1 MFKYPLAVTIDTN
14 IFDAAKFDL
23 CDTSPLKTLENYVKN
38 GKIKVVLSDI
48 VVRES
53 KRHIA
58 DQVKKICGIMRKA
71 RAAALEESTEHLIRT
86 IGLGE
91 ILRIVTN
98 KDELISKG
106 EKMFDD
112 FLRTINTEILGADLI
127 DVGLVL
133 GDYFETKPPFEN
145 SEKKKSEFPDAFIA
159 EQIRKRFG
167 ETEEVVIISNDKGFI
182 RACGES
188 ENHLFFS
195 SLGKLYNAISKEDAA
210 YDETMAVIK
219 DLQLRISAAVKE
231 YIKDNENID
240 VHGLSYD
247 KDGIESG
254 YDYNEFYLHGISD
267 VTFSVHS
274 VDEIS
279 DNISIVTLSCKADI
293 SADCY
298 YEDYAN
304 APWDPEEKEYVFVD
318 TIKMREEHKARFGCR
333 IEIDRAEKTFKVF
346 PFTVI
351 LGGDS
356 RRNRYEV
363 EEHPVEDDEE
373 EIRDM
378 DREALGFQAL
388 GSYESYLEDNLPDS
402 HFYADIIAR
411 FEEING
417 LYRKY
422 DDCCISFDDLLA
434 ELNTANPKEIIKL
447 IYERLLEVSDIPH
460 IANIENI
467 TDSEIEE
474 IQAWASAQYE
484 RASEIADIDT
494 LPDVISFGETIVIK
508 GVDGGKASLSI
519 GDNQISPDEGSEEV
533 IDICFSNGDENT
545 TSGYIKLT
553 VGYLNFDEDGGAADG
568 ISDEVEYEYHDI
580 LKELDNFIYAQ
591 NCLIEKDTRIA
602 EIISEAI
609 KTNGDNTEN
618 KKRGTQQPSSAAAPR
633 VIFYSAS
640 ESVMVNC
647 ASSNAASVML
657 CSLWIVC
664 SASGRISASISGSA
678 SEIAAIVLR
687 RSCLW

>member
-14 IFDAAKFDL
+14 IFDAAKFNLGDASTL
-23 CDTSPLKTLENYVKN
+23 RILENYVRR

-58 DQVKKICGIMRKA
+58 ARVKEVCGIVNTA
-71 RAAALEESTEHLIRT
+71 RNSALKVYNEHLISS
-86 IGLGE
+86 IGMNE
-91 ILRIVTN
+91 MFRIVESEDDIIA
-98 KDELISKG
+98 KE
-106 EKMFDD
+106 EKVFDD
-112 FLRTINTEILGADLI
+112 FLCAIDAEILGTDLI
-127 DVGLVL
+127 DINSVL
-133 GDYFETKPPFEN
+133 SDYFGAKPPFEE
-145 SEKKKSEFPDAFIA
+145 SGKKKSEFPDAFIA
-159 EQIRKRFG
+159 QQIRNRFG
-167 ETEEVVIISNDKGFI
+167 ETETVIIVSNDKGFI
-182 RACGES
+182 RACQES
-188 ENHLFFS
+188 ENCLFFN
-195 SLGKLYNAISKEDAA
+195 SLGALYNAISKEDAA
-210 YDETMAVIK
+210 YDDTIAVIK
-219 DLQLRISAAVKE
+219 ELQLRISAAVNE

-240 VHGLSYD
+240 VNGLSYD

-293 SADCY
+293 FADCY

-351 LGGDS
+351 LGGNS

-508 GVDGGKASLSI
+508 GIDSSKASLSI

-609 KTNGDNTEN
+609 KTNGDNT
-618 KKRGTQQPSSAAAPR
+618 
-633 VIFYSAS
+633 
-640 ESVMVNC
+640 
-647 ASSNAASVML
+647 
-657 CSLWIVC
+657 
-664 SASGRISASISGSA
+664 
-678 SEIAAIVLR
+678 
-687 RSCLW
+687 

>member
-14 IFDAAKFDL
+14 IFDAAKFNLGDASTL
-23 CDTSPLKTLENYVKN
+23 RILENYVRR

-58 DQVKKICGIMRKA
+58 ARVKEVCGIVNTA
-71 RAAALEESTEHLIRT
+71 RNSALKVYNEHLISS
-86 IGLGE
+86 IGMNE
-91 ILRIVTN
+91 MFRIVESEDDIIA
-98 KDELISKG
+98 KE
-106 EKMFDD
+106 EKVFDD
-112 FLRTINTEILGADLI
+112 FLCAIDAEILGTDLI
-127 DVGLVL
+127 DINSVL
-133 GDYFETKPPFEN
+133 SDYFGAKPPFEE
-145 SEKKKSEFPDAFIA
+145 SGKKKSEFPDAFIA
-159 EQIRKRFG
+159 QQIRNRFG
-167 ETEEVVIISNDKGFI
+167 ETETVIIVSNDKGFI

-293 SADCY
+293 FADCY

-474 IQAWASAQYE
+474 IQAWANAQYE

-609 KTNGDNTEN
+609 KTNGDNT
-618 KKRGTQQPSSAAAPR
+618 
-633 VIFYSAS
+633 
-640 ESVMVNC
+640 
-647 ASSNAASVML
+647 
-657 CSLWIVC
+657 
-664 SASGRISASISGSA
+664 
-678 SEIAAIVLR
+678 
-687 RSCLW
+687 

>member
-14 IFDAAKFDL
+14 IFDAAKFNLGDASTL
-23 CDTSPLKTLENYVKN
+23 RILENYVRR

-58 DQVKKICGIMRKA
+58 ARVKEVCGIVNTA
-71 RAAALEESTEHLIRT
+71 RNSALKVYNEHLISS
-86 IGLGE
+86 IGMNE
-91 ILRIVTN
+91 MFRIVESEDDIIA
-98 KDELISKG
+98 KE
-106 EKMFDD
+106 EKVFDD
-112 FLRTINTEILGADLI
+112 FLCAIDAEILGTDLI
-127 DVGLVL
+127 DINSVL
-133 GDYFETKPPFEN
+133 SDYFGAKPPFEE
-145 SEKKKSEFPDAFIA
+145 SGKKKSEFPDAFIA
-159 EQIRKRFG
+159 QQIRNRFG
-167 ETEEVVIISNDKGFI
+167 ETETVIIVSNDKGFI
-182 RACGES
+182 RACQES

-351 LGGDS
+351 LGGNS

-609 KTNGDNTEN
+609 KTNGDNT
-618 KKRGTQQPSSAAAPR
+618 
-633 VIFYSAS
+633 
-640 ESVMVNC
+640 
-647 ASSNAASVML
+647 
-657 CSLWIVC
+657 
-664 SASGRISASISGSA
+664 
-678 SEIAAIVLR
+678 
-687 RSCLW
+687 

>member
-23 CDTSPLKTLENYVKN
+23 CDASPLKTLENYVKN

-58 DQVKKICGIMRKA
+58 DQIKKICGIMRKA
-71 RAAALEESTEHLIRT
+71 RAAALEESTEHLIST

-98 KDELISKG
+98 KGELISKG
-106 EKMFDD
+106 EEMFDD

-133 GDYFETKPPFEN
+133 GDYFKTKPPFEN

-159 EQIRKRFG
+159 QQIRKRFG

-231 YIKDNENID
+231 YIKGNENID

-254 YDYNEFYLHGISD
+254 YDYNEFYLHSISD

-279 DNISIVTLSCKADI
+279 DNISIVTLSC
-293 SADCY
+293 
-298 YEDYAN
+298 
-304 APWDPEEKEYVFVD
+304 VFVD
-318 TIKMREEHKARFGCR
+318 TIQMREEHKARFGCR
-333 IEIDRAEKTFKVF
+333 IEIDREAKTFKVF
-346 PFTVI
+346 PFIVA

-356 RRNRYEV
+356 RSNRYEV
-363 EEHPVEDDEE
+363 EEHPGEDDEE
-373 EIRDM
+373 KIRDM

-402 HFYADIIAR
+402 HFYADIIER
-411 FEEING
+411 FEKING

-434 ELNTANPKEIIKL
+434 ELNAANPKETIKL
-447 IYERLLEVSDIPH
+447 IYERLLEVSDIPR
-460 IANIENI
+460 IANVENI
-467 TDSEIEE
+467 TDSEVEE
-474 IQAWASAQYE
+474 IQAWANAQYE

-494 LPDVISFGETIVIK
+494 LPDVIAFGETITIR
-508 GVDGGKASLSI
+508 GVDGSEASLSI

-609 KTNGDNTEN
+609 KTNGDNT
-618 KKRGTQQPSSAAAPR
+618 
-633 VIFYSAS
+633 
-640 ESVMVNC
+640 
-647 ASSNAASVML
+647 
-657 CSLWIVC
+657 
-664 SASGRISASISGSA
+664 
-678 SEIAAIVLR
+678 
-687 RSCLW
+687 

>member
-23 CDTSPLKTLENYVKN
+23 CDASPLKTLENYVKN

-58 DQVKKICGIMRKA
+58 DQIKKICGIMRKA
-71 RAAALEESTEHLIRT
+71 RAAALEESTEHLIST

-98 KDELISKG
+98 KGELISKG
-106 EKMFDD
+106 EEMFDD

-159 EQIRKRFG
+159 QQIRKRFG
-167 ETEEVVIISNDKGFI
+167 ETEEVVIIS
-182 RACGES
+182 
-188 ENHLFFS
+188 
-195 SLGKLYNAISKEDAA
+195 
-210 YDETMAVIK
+210 
-219 DLQLRISAAVKE
+219 
-231 YIKDNENID
+231 
-240 VHGLSYD
+240 
-247 KDGIESG
+247 
-254 YDYNEFYLHGISD
+254 
-267 VTFSVHS
+267 
-274 VDEIS
+274 
-279 DNISIVTLSCKADI
+279 
-293 SADCY
+293 
-298 YEDYAN
+298 
-304 APWDPEEKEYVFVD
+304 
-318 TIKMREEHKARFGCR
+318 
-333 IEIDRAEKTFKVF
+333 KVF

-388 GSYESYLEDNLPDS
+388 GSYESYLEDNLPES

-411 FEEING
+411 FEKING

-434 ELNTANPKEIIKL
+434 ELNTANSKEIIKL

-467 TDSEIEE
+467 TDSDIEE
-474 IQAWASAQYE
+474 IQAWANAQYK
-484 RASEIADIDT
+484 RVSEIADINA
-494 LPDVISFGETIVIK
+494 LPDVMSFGETIVIK
-508 GVDGGKASLSI
+508 GIDSSKASLSI

-609 KTNGDNTEN
+609 KTNGDNT
-618 KKRGTQQPSSAAAPR
+618 
-633 VIFYSAS
+633 
-640 ESVMVNC
+640 
-647 ASSNAASVML
+647 
-657 CSLWIVC
+657 
-664 SASGRISASISGSA
+664 
-678 SEIAAIVLR
+678 
-687 RSCLW
+687 

>member
-14 IFDAAKFDL
+14 IFDAAKFNLGDASTL
-23 CDTSPLKTLENYVKN
+23 RILENYVRR

-58 DQVKKICGIMRKA
+58 ARVKEVCGIVNTA
-71 RAAALEESTEHLIRT
+71 RNSALKVYNEHLISS
-86 IGLGE
+86 IGMNE
-91 ILRIVTN
+91 MFRIVESEDDIIA
-98 KDELISKG
+98 KE
-106 EKMFDD
+106 EKVFDD
-112 FLRTINTEILGADLI
+112 FLCAIDAEILGTDLI
-127 DVGLVL
+127 DINSVL
-133 GDYFETKPPFEN
+133 SDYFGAKPPFEE
-145 SEKKKSEFPDAFIA
+145 SGKKKSEFPDAFIA
-159 EQIRKRFG
+159 QQIRNRFG
-167 ETEEVVIISNDKGFI
+167 ETETVIIVSNDKGFI
-182 RACGES
+182 RACQES
-188 ENHLFFS
+188 ENRLFFN
-195 SLGKLYNAISKEDAA
+195 SLGALYNAISKEDAA
-210 YDETMAVIK
+210 YDDTIAVIK
-219 DLQLRISAAVKE
+219 ELQLRISAAVKE
-231 YIKDNENID
+231 HIKGNENID
-240 VHGLSYD
+240 VRGLSYD

-254 YDYNEFYLHGISD
+254 YDYNEFYLHSISD

-434 ELNTANPKEIIKL
+434 ELNAANPKETIKL
-447 IYERLLEVSDIPH
+447 IYERLLEVSDIPR
-460 IANIENI
+460 IANVENI
-467 TDSEIEE
+467 TDSEVEE
-474 IQAWASAQYE
+474 IQAWANAQYE

-494 LPDVISFGETIVIK
+494 LPDVIAFGETITIR
-508 GVDGGKASLSI
+508 GVDGSEASLSI
-519 GDNQISPDEGSEEV
+519 GDNQISPDEGSKEI
-533 IDICFSNGDENT
+533 IDIYFSNGNGNT

-553 VGYLNFDEDGGAADG
+553 VGYLSFDEDGGTANG
-568 ISDEVEYEYHDI
+568 LSDDVEYEFDDI
-580 LKELDNFIYAQ
+580 LKELDSFIDAQ
-591 NCLIEKDTRIA
+591 NRKVKNDTKIA
-602 EIISEAI
+602 EIISEALSA
-609 KTNGDNTEN
+609 DMEN
-618 KKRGTQQPSSAAAPR
+618 
-633 VIFYSAS
+633 
-640 ESVMVNC
+640 ND
-647 ASSNAASVML
+647 
-657 CSLWIVC
+657 
-664 SASGRISASISGSA
+664 
-678 SEIAAIVLR
+678 
-687 RSCLW
+687 

>member
-14 IFDAAKFDL
+14 IFDAAKFNLGDASTL
-23 CDTSPLKTLENYVKN
+23 RILENYVRR

-71 RAAALEESTEHLIRT
+71 RAAALEGSTEHLITT

-91 ILRIVTN
+91 ILRIVKN

-106 EKMFDD
+106 EEMFDD
-112 FLRTINTEILGADLI
+112 FLRTINAEILGVDLI
-127 DVGLVL
+127 DVGLIL

-145 SEKKKSEFPDAFIA
+145 GEKKKSEFPDAFIA
-159 EQIRKRFG
+159 QQIRNRFG
-167 ETEEVVIISNDKGFI
+167 ETETVIIVSNDKGFI
-182 RACGES
+182 RACQES
-188 ENHLFFS
+188 ENCLFFN
-195 SLGKLYNAISKEDAA
+195 SLGALYNAISKEDAA
-210 YDETMAVIK
+210 YDDTIAVIK
-219 DLQLRISAAVKE
+219 ELQLRISAAVNE

-240 VHGLSYD
+240 VNGLSYD

-402 HFYADIIAR
+402 HFCADIIER
-411 FEEING
+411 FEKING

-422 DDCCISFDDLLA
+422 DDCCISFDNLLA

-474 IQAWASAQYE
+474 IQAWANAQYE
-484 RASEIADIDT
+484 RVSEIADIGT
-494 LPDVISFGETIVIK
+494 LPDVMSFGETIVIK
-508 GVDGGKASLSI
+508 GVDGSKASLSI

-553 VGYLNFDEDGGAADG
+553 VGYLNFDEDGGATDG
-568 ISDEVEYEYHDI
+568 LSDDVEYEYDDI
-580 LKELDNFIYAQ
+580 LKELDSFIDAQ
-591 NCLIEKDTRIA
+591 KREVKKDTKIA
-602 EIISEAI
+602 EIISDVINAGI
-609 KTNGDNTEN
+609 DNT
-618 KKRGTQQPSSAAAPR
+618 
-633 VIFYSAS
+633 
-640 ESVMVNC
+640 
-647 ASSNAASVML
+647 
-657 CSLWIVC
+657 
-664 SASGRISASISGSA
+664 
-678 SEIAAIVLR
+678 
-687 RSCLW
+687 

>member
-58 DQVKKICGIMRKA
+58 DQVKKTCGIMRKA
-71 RAAALEESTEHLIRT
+71 RAAALEGATEHLINT

-98 KDELISKG
+98 KNELISKG
-106 EKMFDD
+106 EEMFDD
-112 FLRTINTEILGADLI
+112 FLRTINAEILGADLI
-127 DVGLVL
+127 DVGLIL

-145 SEKKKSEFPDAFIA
+145 GEKKKSEFPDAFIA
-159 EQIRKRFG
+159 QQIRKRFG
-167 ETEEVVIISNDKGFI
+167 ETEEVVIVSNDKGFI
-182 RACGES
+182 RACRES
-188 ENHLFFS
+188 ENHLFFN
-195 SLGKLYNAISKEDAA
+195 SLDELYNAISKEDAA

-219 DLQLRISAAVKE
+219 ELQLRISAAVKE

-247 KDGIESG
+247 KGGIESG
-254 YDYNEFYLHGISD
+254 HDYNEFYLHGISD
-267 VTFSVHS
+267 VTFFVHS

-279 DNISIVTLSCKADI
+279 DNISIITLSCKADI

-356 RRNRYEV
+356 RHNRYEV

-378 DREALGFQAL
+378 DREALGFQTL

-402 HFYADIIAR
+402 HFYADVIAR
-411 FEEING
+411 FEKING

-422 DDCCISFDDLLA
+422 DDCCISFDDLLT
-434 ELNTANPKEIIKL
+434 EFNTANPKEIIKL
-447 IYERLLEVSDIPH
+447 IYERLLEVSDIPY

-467 TDSEIEE
+467 TDSDIEE
-474 IQAWASAQYE
+474 VQAWANAQYE
-484 RASEIADIDT
+484 RVSEVADIDT
-494 LPDVISFGETIVIK
+494 LPDVISFGQTIVIK
-508 GVDGGKASLSI
+508 GVDGSKASLSI
-519 GDNQISPDEGSEEV
+519 GDNQISPDEGSEEI
-533 IDICFSNGDENT
+533 IDICFFNGAENT
-545 TSGYIKLT
+545 ASGYIKLT

-568 ISDEVEYEYHDI
+568 LSDDVEYEYDDI
-580 LKELDNFIYAQ
+580 LKELDSFIDAQ
-591 NCLIEKDTRIA
+591 NREVKRDTKIA
-602 EIISEAI
+602 EIISEALG
-609 KTNGDNTEN
+609 TD
-618 KKRGTQQPSSAAAPR
+618 RGNN
-633 VIFYSAS
+633 V
-640 ESVMVNC
+640 
-647 ASSNAASVML
+647 
-657 CSLWIVC
+657 
-664 SASGRISASISGSA
+664 
-678 SEIAAIVLR
+678 
-687 RSCLW
+687 

>member
-14 IFDAAKFDL
+14 IFDAAKFNLGDASTL
-23 CDTSPLKTLENYVKN
+23 RILENYVRR

-58 DQVKKICGIMRKA
+58 ARVKEVCGIVNTA
-71 RAAALEESTEHLIRT
+71 RNSALKVYNEHLISS
-86 IGLGE
+86 IGMNE
-91 ILRIVTN
+91 MFRIVESEDDIIA
-98 KDELISKG
+98 KE
-106 EKMFDD
+106 EKVFDD
-112 FLRTINTEILGADLI
+112 FLCAIDAEILGTDLI
-127 DVGLVL
+127 DINSVL
-133 GDYFETKPPFEN
+133 SDYFGAKPPFEE
-145 SEKKKSEFPDAFIA
+145 SGKKKSEFPDAFIA
-159 EQIRKRFG
+159 QQIRNRFG
-167 ETEEVVIISNDKGFI
+167 ETETVIIVSNDKGFI
-182 RACGES
+182 RACQES

-210 YDETMAVIK
+210 YDDTIAVIK
-219 DLQLRISAAVKE
+219 ELQLRISAAVNE

-240 VHGLSYD
+240 VNGLSYD

-293 SADCY
+293 FADCY

-447 IYERLLEVSDIPH
+447 IYERLLEVSDIPR
-460 IANIENI
+460 IANVENI
-467 TDSEIEE
+467 TDSEVEE
-474 IQAWASAQYE
+474 IQAWANAQYE

-494 LPDVISFGETIVIK
+494 LPDVIAFGETITIR
-508 GVDGGKASLSI
+508 GVDGSEASLSI

-609 KTNGDNTEN
+609 KTNGDNT
-618 KKRGTQQPSSAAAPR
+618 
-633 VIFYSAS
+633 
-640 ESVMVNC
+640 
-647 ASSNAASVML
+647 
-657 CSLWIVC
+657 
-664 SASGRISASISGSA
+664 
-678 SEIAAIVLR
+678 
-687 RSCLW
+687 

>member
-14 IFDAAKFDL
+14 IFDAAKFNLGDASTL
-23 CDTSPLKTLENYVKN
+23 RILENYVRR
-38 GKIKVVLSDI
+38 GTIKVILSNI
-48 VVRES
+48 VIQES
-53 KRHIA
+53 KKHIA
-58 DQVKKICGIMRKA
+58 KRVKEVCEIVNKA
-71 RAAALEESTEHLIRT
+71 GNSALKVYNEHLISR
-86 IGLGE
+86 IGLNE
-91 ILRIVTN
+91 MFKIVEREDDIIAN
-98 KDELISKG
+98 E
-106 EKMFDD
+106 EKVFDD
-112 FLRTINTEILGADLI
+112 FLRAINAEILGADLI
-127 DVGLVL
+127 DVGLIL
-133 GDYFETKPPFEN
+133 SDYFGTKPPFEN
-145 SEKKKSEFPDAFIA
+145 IEKKKSEFPDAFIA
-159 EQIRKRFG
+159 QQIRKRFG
-167 ETEEVVIISNDKGFI
+167 ETEKVVIVSNDKGFI
-182 RACGES
+182 KACGES
-188 ENHLFFS
+188 ENHIFFS

-219 DLQLRISAAVKE
+219 ELQLRISAAVKE
-231 YIKDNENID
+231 YIKDNDNID

-247 KDGIESG
+247 NDGIESG
-254 YDYNEFYLHGISD
+254 YDYNEFYLHSISD
-267 VTFSVHS
+267 VTFGVHS

-279 DNISIVTLSCKADI
+279 EKTSIVTLSCKADI

-304 APWDPEEKEYVFVD
+304 APWDPEEKDYVFVD

-333 IEIDRAEKTFKVF
+333 IEIDRESKTFKVC

-411 FEEING
+411 FEKING

-422 DDCCISFDDLLA
+422 DDCCISFDDLLT
-434 ELNTANPKEIIKL
+434 ELNTANSKEIIKL

-474 IQAWASAQYE
+474 IQAWANAQYE

-508 GVDGGKASLSI
+508 GVDGGKASLFI

-568 ISDEVEYEYHDI
+568 LSDDVEYEYDDI

-609 KTNGDNTEN
+609 KTNGDNT
-618 KKRGTQQPSSAAAPR
+618 
-633 VIFYSAS
+633 
-640 ESVMVNC
+640 
-647 ASSNAASVML
+647 
-657 CSLWIVC
+657 
-664 SASGRISASISGSA
+664 
-678 SEIAAIVLR
+678 
-687 RSCLW
+687 

>member
-14 IFDAAKFDL
+14 IFDAAKFNLGDASTL
-23 CDTSPLKTLENYVKN
+23 RILENYVRR

-58 DQVKKICGIMRKA
+58 ARVKEVCGIVNIA
-71 RAAALEESTEHLIRT
+71 RNSALKVYNEHLISS
-86 IGLGE
+86 IGMNE
-91 ILRIVTN
+91 MFRIVESEDDIIA
-98 KDELISKG
+98 KE
-106 EKMFDD
+106 EKVFDD
-112 FLRTINTEILGADLI
+112 FLCAIDAEILGTDLI
-127 DVGLVL
+127 DINSVL
-133 GDYFETKPPFEN
+133 SDYFGAKPPFEE
-145 SEKKKSEFPDAFIA
+145 SGKKKSEFPDAFIA
-159 EQIRKRFG
+159 QQIRNRFG
-167 ETEEVVIISNDKGFI
+167 ETETVVIVSNDKGFI
-182 RACGES
+182 RACRES
-188 ENHLFFS
+188 ENHLFFN
-195 SLGKLYNAISKEDAA
+195 SLGALYNAISKEDAA
-210 YDETMAVIK
+210 YDDTIAVIK
-219 DLQLRISAAVKE
+219 ELQLRISAAVNE

-240 VHGLSYD
+240 VNGLSYD

-293 SADCY
+293 FADCY

-474 IQAWASAQYE
+474 IQAWANAQYE

-609 KTNGDNTEN
+609 KTNGDNT
-618 KKRGTQQPSSAAAPR
+618 
-633 VIFYSAS
+633 
-640 ESVMVNC
+640 
-647 ASSNAASVML
+647 
-657 CSLWIVC
+657 
-664 SASGRISASISGSA
+664 
-678 SEIAAIVLR
+678 
-687 RSCLW
+687 

>member
-14 IFDAAKFDL
+14 IFDAARFDL
-23 CDTSPLKTLENYVKN
+23 CDTSTLKILENYVKS

-58 DQVKKICGIMRKA
+58 DQIKKICGIMRKA
-71 RAAALEESTEHLIRT
+71 RAAALEGSTEHLITT

-91 ILRIVTN
+91 ILRIVKN

-106 EKMFDD
+106 EEMFDD
-112 FLRTINTEILGADLI
+112 FLRTINAEILGVDLI
-127 DVGLVL
+127 DVGLIL

-145 SEKKKSEFPDAFIA
+145 GEKKKSEFPDAFIA
-159 EQIRKRFG
+159 QQIRKRFG
-167 ETEEVVIISNDKGFI
+167 ETEKVVIVSNDKGFI
-182 RACGES
+182 RACGKS
-188 ENHLFFS
+188 ENHRFFN
-195 SLGKLYNAISKEDAA
+195 SLGELYNAISKEDAA

-219 DLQLRISAAVKE
+219 ELQLRISAAVNE

-254 YDYNEFYLHGISD
+254 YDYNEFYLHSISD

-402 HFYADIIAR
+402 HFCADIIER
-411 FEEING
+411 FEKING

-422 DDCCISFDDLLA
+422 DDCCISFDNLLA

-447 IYERLLEVSDIPH
+447 IYERLLEISDIPH

-467 TDSEIEE
+467 TDSDIEE
-474 IQAWASAQYE
+474 IQAWANAQYE
-484 RASEIADIDT
+484 RVYQRQRKYRCAW
-494 LPDVISFGETIVIK
+494 SFIRQRR
-508 GVDGGKASLSI
+508 D
-519 GDNQISPDEGSEEV
+519 
-533 IDICFSNGDENT
+533 
-545 TSGYIKLT
+545 
-553 VGYLNFDEDGGAADG
+553 
-568 ISDEVEYEYHDI
+568 
-580 LKELDNFIYAQ
+580 
-591 NCLIEKDTRIA
+591 RIWV
-602 EIISEAI
+602 
-609 KTNGDNTEN
+609 
-618 KKRGTQQPSSAAAPR
+618 RLQ
-633 VIFYSAS
+633 
-640 ESVMVNC
+640 
-647 ASSNAASVML
+647 
-657 CSLWIVC
+657 
-664 SASGRISASISGSA
+664 
-678 SEIAAIVLR
+678 
-687 RSCLW
+687 

>member
-14 IFDAAKFDL
+14 IFDAAKFNLGDASTL
-23 CDTSPLKTLENYVKN
+23 RILENYVRR

-58 DQVKKICGIMRKA
+58 ARVKEVCGIVNTA
-71 RAAALEESTEHLIRT
+71 RNSALKVYNEHLISS
-86 IGLGE
+86 IGMNE
-91 ILRIVTN
+91 MFRIVESEDDIIA
-98 KDELISKG
+98 KE
-106 EKMFDD
+106 EKVFDD
-112 FLRTINTEILGADLI
+112 FLCAIDAEILGTDLI
-127 DVGLVL
+127 DINSVL
-133 GDYFETKPPFEN
+133 SDYFGAKPPFEE
-145 SEKKKSEFPDAFIA
+145 SGKKKSEFPDAFIA
-159 EQIRKRFG
+159 QQIRNRFG
-167 ETEEVVIISNDKGFI
+167 ETETVIIVSNDKGFI
-182 RACGES
+182 RACQES
-188 ENHLFFS
+188 ENRLFFN
-195 SLGKLYNAISKEDAA
+195 SLGALYNAISKEDAA
-210 YDETMAVIK
+210 YDDTIAVIK
-219 DLQLRISAAVKE
+219 ELQLRISAAVKE
-231 YIKDNENID
+231 HIKGNENID
-240 VHGLSYD
+240 VRGLSYD

-254 YDYNEFYLHGISD
+254 YDYSEFYLHSISD

-279 DNISIVTLSCKADI
+279 ENISIVTLSCKADI

-434 ELNTANPKEIIKL
+434 ELNAANPKETIKL
-447 IYERLLEVSDIPH
+447 IYERLLEVSDIPR
-460 IANIENI
+460 IANVENI
-467 TDSEIEE
+467 TDSEVEE
-474 IQAWASAQYE
+474 IQAWANAQYE

-494 LPDVISFGETIVIK
+494 LPDVIAFGETITIR
-508 GVDGGKASLSI
+508 GVDGSEASLSI
-519 GDNQISPDEGSEEV
+519 GDNQISPDEGSKEI
-533 IDICFSNGDENT
+533 IDIYFSNGNGNT

-553 VGYLNFDEDGGAADG
+553 VGYLSFDEDGGTANG
-568 ISDEVEYEYHDI
+568 LSDDVEYEFDDI
-580 LKELDNFIYAQ
+580 LKELDSFIDAQ
-591 NCLIEKDTRIA
+591 NRKVKNDTKIA
-602 EIISEAI
+602 EIISEALSA
-609 KTNGDNTEN
+609 DMEN
-618 KKRGTQQPSSAAAPR
+618 
-633 VIFYSAS
+633 
-640 ESVMVNC
+640 ND
-647 ASSNAASVML
+647 
-657 CSLWIVC
+657 
-664 SASGRISASISGSA
+664 
-678 SEIAAIVLR
+678 
-687 RSCLW
+687 

>member
-23 CDTSPLKTLENYVKN
+23 CDTSTLKILENYVKS

-71 RAAALEESTEHLIRT
+71 RAAALEGSTEHLINT

-106 EKMFDD
+106 EEMFDD
-112 FLRTINTEILGADLI
+112 FLRTINAEILGADLI
-127 DVGLVL
+127 DVGLIL
-133 GDYFETKPPFEN
+133 GDYFGTKPPFEN

-159 EQIRKRFG
+159 QQIRKRFG
-167 ETEEVVIISNDKGFI
+167 ETEEVVIVSNDKGFI
-182 RACGES
+182 RACRES
-188 ENHLFFS
+188 ENHLFFN
-195 SLGKLYNAISKEDAA
+195 SLGELYNAISKEDAA

-219 DLQLRISAAVKE
+219 ELQLRISAAVNE
-231 YIKDNENID
+231 YIKDNDNID

-254 YDYNEFYLHGISD
+254 YDYNEFYLHSISD

-333 IEIDRAEKTFKVF
+333 IEIDREAKTFKVF

-447 IYERLLEVSDIPH
+447 IYERLSEISDIPH

-467 TDSEIEE
+467 TDSDIEE
-474 IQAWASAQYE
+474 IQAWANAQYE
-484 RASEIADIDT
+484 RVSEIADIGT
-494 LPDVISFGETIVIK
+494 LPDVMSFGETIVIK
-508 GVDGGKASLSI
+508 GVDGSKASLSI

-568 ISDEVEYEYHDI
+568 LSDDVEYEYDDI

-609 KTNGDNTEN
+609 KTNGDNT
-618 KKRGTQQPSSAAAPR
+618 
-633 VIFYSAS
+633 
-640 ESVMVNC
+640 
-647 ASSNAASVML
+647 
-657 CSLWIVC
+657 
-664 SASGRISASISGSA
+664 
-678 SEIAAIVLR
+678 
-687 RSCLW
+687 

>member
-23 CDTSPLKTLENYVKN
+23 CDTSTLKILENYVKS

-71 RAAALEESTEHLIRT
+71 RAAALEGSTEHLINT

-106 EKMFDD
+106 EEMFDD
-112 FLRTINTEILGADLI
+112 FLRTINAEILGADLI
-127 DVGLVL
+127 DVGLIL
-133 GDYFETKPPFEN
+133 GDYFGTKPPFEN

-159 EQIRKRFG
+159 QQIRKRFG
-167 ETEEVVIISNDKGFI
+167 ETEEVVIVSNDKGFI
-182 RACGES
+182 RACRES
-188 ENHLFFS
+188 ENHLFFN
-195 SLGKLYNAISKEDAA
+195 SLGELYNAISKEDAA

-219 DLQLRISAAVKE
+219 ELQLRISAAVNE
-231 YIKDNENID
+231 YIKDNDNID

-254 YDYNEFYLHGISD
+254 YDYNEFYLHSISD

-318 TIKMREEHKARFGCR
+318 TIQMREEHKARFGCR
-333 IEIDRAEKTFKVF
+333 IEIDREAKTFKVF
-346 PFTVI
+346 PFIVA

-356 RRNRYEV
+356 RSNRYEV
-363 EEHPVEDDEE
+363 EEHPGEDDEE

-402 HFYADIIAR
+402 HFYADIIER
-411 FEEING
+411 FEKING

-434 ELNTANPKEIIKL
+434 ELNAANPKETIKL
-447 IYERLLEVSDIPH
+447 IYERLLEVSDIPR
-460 IANIENI
+460 IANVENI
-467 TDSEIEE
+467 TDSEVEE
-474 IQAWASAQYE
+474 IQAWANAQYE

-494 LPDVISFGETIVIK
+494 LPDVIAFGETITIR
-508 GVDGGKASLSI
+508 GVDGSEASLSI

-568 ISDEVEYEYHDI
+568 ISDKVEYEYHDI

-609 KTNGDNTEN
+609 KTNGDNT
-618 KKRGTQQPSSAAAPR
+618 
-633 VIFYSAS
+633 
-640 ESVMVNC
+640 
-647 ASSNAASVML
+647 
-657 CSLWIVC
+657 
-664 SASGRISASISGSA
+664 
-678 SEIAAIVLR
+678 
-687 RSCLW
+687 

>member
-23 CDTSPLKTLENYVKN
+23 CDTSTLKILENYVKS

-71 RAAALEESTEHLIRT
+71 RAAALEGSTEHLINT

-106 EKMFDD
+106 EEMFDD
-112 FLRTINTEILGADLI
+112 FLRTINAEILGADLI
-127 DVGLVL
+127 DVGLIL
-133 GDYFETKPPFEN
+133 GDYFGTKPPFEN

-159 EQIRKRFG
+159 QQIRKRFG
-167 ETEEVVIISNDKGFI
+167 ETEEVVIVSNDKGFI
-182 RACGES
+182 RACRES
-188 ENHLFFS
+188 ENHLFFN
-195 SLGKLYNAISKEDAA
+195 SLGELYNAISKEDAA

-219 DLQLRISAAVKE
+219 ELQLRISAAVNE
-231 YIKDNENID
+231 YIKDNDNID

-254 YDYNEFYLHGISD
+254 YDYNEFYLHSISD

-363 EEHPVEDDEE
+363 EEHPGEDDEE

-378 DREALGFQAL
+378 DREALGFQPL
-388 GSYESYLEDNLPDS
+388 GSYESYLEDNLTDS
-402 HFYADIIAR
+402 SFYTDIIAK
-411 FEEING
+411 FEIING

-422 DDCCISFDDLLA
+422 DDCCISFDELLT
-434 ELNTANPKEIIKL
+434 ELNAANPKETIKL
-447 IYERLLEVSDIPH
+447 IYERLLEVSDIPR
-460 IANIENI
+460 IANVENI
-467 TDSEIEE
+467 TDSEVEE
-474 IQAWASAQYE
+474 IQAWANAQYE

-494 LPDVISFGETIVIK
+494 LPNVIAFGETITIR
-508 GVDGGKASLSI
+508 GVDGSEASLSI
-519 GDNQISPDEGSEEV
+519 GDNQISPDDGSEEI
-533 IDICFSNGDENT
+533 IDIYFSNGNGNT

-553 VGYLNFDEDGGAADG
+553 VGYLRFDEDGGAEDG
-568 ISDEVEYEYHDI
+568 LSDDVEYEYNDI
-580 LKELDNFIYAQ
+580 LKELDRFIDVQ
-591 NCLIEKDTRIA
+591 NCEVEKDIKIA
-602 EIISEAI
+602 EIISDIINAGI
-609 KTNGDNTEN
+609 DNT
-618 KKRGTQQPSSAAAPR
+618 
-633 VIFYSAS
+633 
-640 ESVMVNC
+640 
-647 ASSNAASVML
+647 
-657 CSLWIVC
+657 
-664 SASGRISASISGSA
+664 
-678 SEIAAIVLR
+678 
-687 RSCLW
+687 

>member
-14 IFDAAKFDL
+14 IFDAAKFNLGDASTL
-23 CDTSPLKTLENYVKN
+23 RILENYVRR

-58 DQVKKICGIMRKA
+58 ARVKEVCGIVNTA
-71 RAAALEESTEHLIRT
+71 RNSALKVYNEHLISS
-86 IGLGE
+86 IGMNE
-91 ILRIVTN
+91 MFRIVESEDDIIA
-98 KDELISKG
+98 KE
-106 EKMFDD
+106 EKVFDD
-112 FLRTINTEILGADLI
+112 FLCAIDAEILGTDLI
-127 DVGLVL
+127 DINSVL
-133 GDYFETKPPFEN
+133 SDYFGAKPPFEE
-145 SEKKKSEFPDAFIA
+145 SGKKKSEFPDAFIA
-159 EQIRKRFG
+159 QQIRNRFG
-167 ETEEVVIISNDKGFI
+167 ETETVIIVSNDKGFI
-182 RACGES
+182 RACQES
-188 ENHLFFS
+188 ENCLFFN
-195 SLGKLYNAISKEDAA
+195 SLGALYNAISKEDAA
-210 YDETMAVIK
+210 YDDTIAVIK
-219 DLQLRISAAVKE
+219 ELQLRISAAVNE

-240 VHGLSYD
+240 VNGLSYD

-293 SADCY
+293 FADCY

-402 HFYADIIAR
+402 HFYADIIER
-411 FEEING
+411 FEKING

-434 ELNTANPKEIIKL
+434 ELNAANPKETIKL
-447 IYERLLEVSDIPH
+447 IYERLLEVSDIPR
-460 IANIENI
+460 IANVENI
-467 TDSEIEE
+467 TDSEVEE
-474 IQAWASAQYE
+474 IQAWANAQYE

-494 LPDVISFGETIVIK
+494 LPDVIAFGETITIR
-508 GVDGGKASLSI
+508 GVDGSEASLSI

-568 ISDEVEYEYHDI
+568 ISDKVEYEYHDI

-609 KTNGDNTEN
+609 KTNGDNT
-618 KKRGTQQPSSAAAPR
+618 
-633 VIFYSAS
+633 
-640 ESVMVNC
+640 
-647 ASSNAASVML
+647 
-657 CSLWIVC
+657 
-664 SASGRISASISGSA
+664 
-678 SEIAAIVLR
+678 
-687 RSCLW
+687 

>member
-38 GKIKVVLSDI
+38 GKIKVILSDI

-58 DQVKKICGIMRKA
+58 DKTKKICGIMRKA
-71 RAAALEESTEHLIRT
+71 KADALKESAEHFISALE
-86 IGLGE
+86 LGE
-91 ILRIVTN
+91 ILRIVKFN
-98 KDELISKG
+98 DELVSKG
-106 EKMFDD
+106 EEMFDD
-112 FLRTINTEILGADLI
+112 FLRTINAEILDADLI
-127 DVGLVL
+127 DVGLIL
-133 GDYFETKPPFEN
+133 DDYFETKPPFEN
-145 SEKKKSEFPDAFIA
+145 GEKKKSEFPDAFIA
-159 EQIRKRFG
+159 QQIRKRFG
-167 ETEEVVIISNDKGFI
+167 ETEKVVIVSNDKGFI
-182 RACGES
+182 RACKGS
-188 ENHLFFS
+188 ENRIFFS
-195 SLGKLYNAISKEDAA
+195 CLSDLYNAISKDDAA

-219 DLQLRISAAVKE
+219 ELQLRISAAVKE
-231 YIKDNENID
+231 YINDNENIE

-247 KDGIESG
+247 KDGIAFG

-274 VDEIS
+274 VDEII
-279 DNISIVTLSCKADI
+279 DNISIVTLSCKAGI

-298 YEDYAN
+298 YENYAN

-333 IEIDRAEKTFKVF
+333 IEIDRAEKTFKVS

-351 LGGDS
+351 LDGDS

-363 EEHPVEDDEE
+363 EEQPVEDDEE

-402 HFYADIIAR
+402 HFYADIIER
-411 FEEING
+411 FEKING

-422 DDCCISFDDLLA
+422 DDCCISFDNLLA

-447 IYERLLEVSDIPH
+447 IYERLLEISDIPH

-467 TDSEIEE
+467 TDSDIEE
-474 IQAWASAQYE
+474 IQAWANAQYE
-484 RASEIADIDT
+484 RVSEIADIDT
-494 LPDVISFGETIVIK
+494 LPDVMSFGETIVIK
-508 GVDGGKASLSI
+508 GVDGSKASLSI

-553 VGYLNFDEDGGAADG
+553 VGYLNFDEDGGASDG
-568 ISDEVEYEYHDI
+568 LPDDVEYEYDDI
-580 LKELDNFIYAQ
+580 LKELDNFIDTQ
-591 NCLIEKDTRIA
+591 KCVVDKDIKIA
-602 EIISEAI
+602 KIINEALEIGI
-609 KTNGDNTEN
+609 
-618 KKRGTQQPSSAAAPR
+618 
-633 VIFYSAS
+633 
-640 ESVMVNC
+640 M
-647 ASSNAASVML
+647 
-657 CSLWIVC
+657 
-664 SASGRISASISGSA
+664 
-678 SEIAAIVLR
+678 
-687 RSCLW
+687 

>member
-14 IFDAAKFDL
+14 IFDAAKFNLGDASTL
-23 CDTSPLKTLENYVKN
+23 RILENYVRR

-58 DQVKKICGIMRKA
+58 ARVKEVCGIVNTA
-71 RAAALEESTEHLIRT
+71 RNSALKVYNEHLISS
-86 IGLGE
+86 IGMNE
-91 ILRIVTN
+91 MFRIVESEDDIIA
-98 KDELISKG
+98 KE
-106 EKMFDD
+106 EKVFDD
-112 FLRTINTEILGADLI
+112 FLCAIDAEILGTDLI
-127 DVGLVL
+127 DINSVL
-133 GDYFETKPPFEN
+133 SDYFGAKPPFEE
-145 SEKKKSEFPDAFIA
+145 SGKKKSEFPDAFIA
-159 EQIRKRFG
+159 QQIRNRFG
-167 ETEEVVIISNDKGFI
+167 ETETVIIVSNDKGFI
-182 RACGES
+182 RACQES
-188 ENHLFFS
+188 ENCLFFN
-195 SLGKLYNAISKEDAA
+195 SLGALYNAISKEDAA
-210 YDETMAVIK
+210 YDDTIAVIK
-219 DLQLRISAAVKE
+219 ELQLRISAAVKE
-231 YIKDNENID
+231 YIKGNENID

-254 YDYNEFYLHGISD
+254 YDYNEFYLHSISD

-318 TIKMREEHKARFGCR
+318 TKKMREEHKARFGCR

-402 HFYADIIAR
+402 HFYADIIER
-411 FEEING
+411 FEKING

-422 DDCCISFDDLLA
+422 DDCCISFDNLLA

-447 IYERLLEVSDIPH
+447 IYERLLEISDIPH

-467 TDSEIEE
+467 TDSDIEE
-474 IQAWASAQYE
+474 IQAWANAQYE
-484 RASEIADIDT
+484 RVSEIADIGT
-494 LPDVISFGETIVIK
+494 LPDVMSFGETIVIK
-508 GVDGGKASLSI
+508 GVDGSKASLSI

-533 IDICFSNGDENT
+533 IDIFFSNGAENT

-568 ISDEVEYEYHDI
+568 LSDDVEYEYDDI

-591 NCLIEKDTRIA
+591 NCLIEKGTRIA

-609 KTNGDNTEN
+609 KTNGDNT
-618 KKRGTQQPSSAAAPR
+618 
-633 VIFYSAS
+633 
-640 ESVMVNC
+640 
-647 ASSNAASVML
+647 
-657 CSLWIVC
+657 
-664 SASGRISASISGSA
+664 
-678 SEIAAIVLR
+678 
-687 RSCLW
+687 

>member
-14 IFDAAKFDL
+14 IFDAAKFNLGDASTL
-23 CDTSPLKTLENYVKN
+23 RILENYVRR

-58 DQVKKICGIMRKA
+58 ARVKEVCGIVNTA
-71 RAAALEESTEHLIRT
+71 RNSALKVYNEHLISS
-86 IGLGE
+86 IGMNE
-91 ILRIVTN
+91 MFRIVESEDDIIA
-98 KDELISKG
+98 KE
-106 EKMFDD
+106 EKVFDD
-112 FLRTINTEILGADLI
+112 FLCAIDAEILGTDLI
-127 DVGLVL
+127 DINSVL
-133 GDYFETKPPFEN
+133 SDYFGAKPPFEE
-145 SEKKKSEFPDAFIA
+145 SGKKKSEFPDAFIA
-159 EQIRKRFG
+159 QQIRNRFG
-167 ETEEVVIISNDKGFI
+167 ETETVIIVSNDKGFI
-182 RACGES
+182 RACQES
-188 ENHLFFS
+188 ENCLFFN
-195 SLGKLYNAISKEDAA
+195 SLGALYNAISKEDAA
-210 YDETMAVIK
+210 YDDTIAVIK
-219 DLQLRISAAVKE
+219 ELQLRISAAVNE

-240 VHGLSYD
+240 VNGLSYD

-293 SADCY
+293 FADCY

-474 IQAWASAQYE
+474 IQAWANAQYE

-508 GVDGGKASLSI
+508 GVDGSKASLSI

-568 ISDEVEYEYHDI
+568 LSDDVEYEYDDI

-609 KTNGDNTEN
+609 KTNGDNT
-618 KKRGTQQPSSAAAPR
+618 
-633 VIFYSAS
+633 
-640 ESVMVNC
+640 
-647 ASSNAASVML
+647 
-657 CSLWIVC
+657 
-664 SASGRISASISGSA
+664 
-678 SEIAAIVLR
+678 
-687 RSCLW
+687 

>member
-14 IFDAAKFDL
+14 IFDAARFDL
-23 CDTSPLKTLENYVKN
+23 CDTSTLKILENYVKR

-58 DQVKKICGIMRKA
+58 DQVKKICRIMRKA
-71 RAAALEESTEHLIRT
+71 RAAALEGSTEHLITT

-91 ILRIVTN
+91 ILRIVKN

-106 EKMFDD
+106 EEMFDD
-112 FLRTINTEILGADLI
+112 FLRTINAEILGVDLI
-127 DVGLVL
+127 DVGLIL

-145 SEKKKSEFPDAFIA
+145 GEKKKSEFPDAFIA
-159 EQIRKRFG
+159 QQIRKRFG
-167 ETEEVVIISNDKGFI
+167 ETEKVVIVSNDKGFI
-182 RACGES
+182 RACGKS
-188 ENHLFFS
+188 ENHRFFN
-195 SLGKLYNAISKEDAA
+195 SLGELYNAISKEDAA

-219 DLQLRISAAVKE
+219 ELQLRISAAVNE

-254 YDYNEFYLHGISD
+254 YDYNEFYLHSISD

-333 IEIDRAEKTFKVF
+333 IETDRAEKTFKVF

-402 HFYADIIAR
+402 HFYADIIER
-411 FEEING
+411 FEKING

-422 DDCCISFDDLLA
+422 DDCCISFDNLLA

-447 IYERLLEVSDIPH
+447 IYERLLEISDIPH

-467 TDSEIEE
+467 TDSDIEE
-474 IQAWASAQYE
+474 IQAWANAQYE
-484 RASEIADIDT
+484 RVSEIADIGT
-494 LPDVISFGETIVIK
+494 LPDVMSFGETIVIK
-508 GVDGGKASLSI
+508 GVDGSEASLSI

-568 ISDEVEYEYHDI
+568 LSDDVEYEYDDI
-580 LKELDNFIYAQ
+580 LKELDSFIDAQ
-591 NCLIEKDTRIA
+591 NREVKKDTQIA
-602 EIISEAI
+602 EIISDIINADI
-609 KTNGDNTEN
+609 DNT
-618 KKRGTQQPSSAAAPR
+618 
-633 VIFYSAS
+633 
-640 ESVMVNC
+640 
-647 ASSNAASVML
+647 
-657 CSLWIVC
+657 
-664 SASGRISASISGSA
+664 
-678 SEIAAIVLR
+678 
-687 RSCLW
+687 

>member
-14 IFDAAKFDL
+14 IFDAARFDL
-23 CDTSPLKTLENYVKN
+23 CDTSTLKILENYVKS

-71 RAAALEESTEHLIRT
+71 RAAALEGSTEHLITT

-91 ILRIVTN
+91 ILRIVKN

-106 EKMFDD
+106 EEMFDD
-112 FLRTINTEILGADLI
+112 FLRTINAEILGVDLI
-127 DVGLVL
+127 DVGLIL

-145 SEKKKSEFPDAFIA
+145 GEKKKSEFPDAFIA
-159 EQIRKRFG
+159 QQIRKRFG
-167 ETEEVVIISNDKGFI
+167 ETEKVVIVSNDKGFI

-188 ENHLFFS
+188 ENHRFFN
-195 SLGKLYNAISKEDAA
+195 SLGELYNAISKEDAA

-219 DLQLRISAAVKE
+219 ELQLRISAAVNE

-254 YDYNEFYLHGISD
+254 YDYNEFYLHSISD

-318 TIKMREEHKARFGCR
+318 TIQMREEHKARFGCR
-333 IEIDRAEKTFKVF
+333 IEIDREAKTFKVF

-402 HFYADIIAR
+402 HFYADIIER
-411 FEEING
+411 FEKING

-422 DDCCISFDDLLA
+422 DDCCISFDNLLA

-447 IYERLLEVSDIPH
+447 IYERLLEISDIPH

-467 TDSEIEE
+467 TDSDIEE
-474 IQAWASAQYE
+474 IQAWANAQYE
-484 RASEIADIDT
+484 RVSEIADIGT
-494 LPDVISFGETIVIK
+494 LPDVMSFGETIVIK
-508 GVDGGKASLSI
+508 GVDGSKASLSI

-533 IDICFSNGDENT
+533 IDIFFSNGAENT

-568 ISDEVEYEYHDI
+568 LSDDVEYEYDDI

-591 NCLIEKDTRIA
+591 NCLIEKGTRIA

-609 KTNGDNTEN
+609 KTNGDNT
-618 KKRGTQQPSSAAAPR
+618 
-633 VIFYSAS
+633 
-640 ESVMVNC
+640 
-647 ASSNAASVML
+647 
-657 CSLWIVC
+657 
-664 SASGRISASISGSA
+664 
-678 SEIAAIVLR
+678 
-687 RSCLW
+687 

>member
-14 IFDAAKFDL
+14 IFDAAKFNLGDASTL
-23 CDTSPLKTLENYVKN
+23 RILENYVRR

-58 DQVKKICGIMRKA
+58 ARVKEVCGIVNTA
-71 RAAALEESTEHLIRT
+71 RNSALKVYNEHLISS
-86 IGLGE
+86 IGMNE
-91 ILRIVTN
+91 MFRIVESEDDIIA
-98 KDELISKG
+98 KE
-106 EKMFDD
+106 EKVFDD
-112 FLRTINTEILGADLI
+112 FLCAIDAEILGTDLI
-127 DVGLVL
+127 DINSVL
-133 GDYFETKPPFEN
+133 SDYFGAKPPFEE
-145 SEKKKSEFPDAFIA
+145 SGKKKSEFPDAFIA
-159 EQIRKRFG
+159 QQIRNRFG
-167 ETEEVVIISNDKGFI
+167 ETETVIIVSNDKGFI
-182 RACGES
+182 RACQES
-188 ENHLFFS
+188 ENRLFFN
-195 SLGKLYNAISKEDAA
+195 SLGALYNAISKEDAA
-210 YDETMAVIK
+210 YDDTIAVIK
-219 DLQLRISAAVKE
+219 ELQLRISAAVKE
-231 YIKDNENID
+231 HIKGNENID
-240 VHGLSYD
+240 VRGLSYD

-254 YDYNEFYLHGISD
+254 YDYSEFYLHSISD

-279 DNISIVTLSCKADI
+279 ENISIVTLSCKADI

-378 DREALGFQAL
+378 DRESLGFQAL
-388 GSYESYLEDNLPDS
+388 GSYESYLEDNLQNS

-434 ELNTANPKEIIKL
+434 ELNTANPKEI
-447 IYERLLEVSDIPH
+447 
-460 IANIENI
+460 
-467 TDSEIEE
+467 
-474 IQAWASAQYE
+474 
-484 RASEIADIDT
+484 ADIDT
-494 LPDVISFGETIVIK
+494 LPDVIAFGETITIR
-508 GVDGGKASLSI
+508 GVDGSEASLSI
-519 GDNQISPDEGSEEV
+519 GDNQISPDEGSKEI
-533 IDICFSNGDENT
+533 IDIYFSNGNGNT

-553 VGYLNFDEDGGAADG
+553 VGYLSFDEDGGTANG
-568 ISDEVEYEYHDI
+568 LSDDVEYEFDDI
-580 LKELDNFIYAQ
+580 LKELDSFIDAQ
-591 NCLIEKDTRIA
+591 NRKVKNDTKIA
-602 EIISEAI
+602 EIISEALSA
-609 KTNGDNTEN
+609 DMEN
-618 KKRGTQQPSSAAAPR
+618 
-633 VIFYSAS
+633 
-640 ESVMVNC
+640 ND
-647 ASSNAASVML
+647 
-657 CSLWIVC
+657 
-664 SASGRISASISGSA
+664 
-678 SEIAAIVLR
+678 
-687 RSCLW
+687 